1 MEAYDTFYR
10 NIFIFK
16 NPGIEKLWGPL
27 FAACKVL
34 KSMAYKDSVQNV
46 TTCSKMRLGVNKKLN
61 TIVEMNYSLC
71 TQTLIF
77 TAIDSYKI

>member
-27 FAACKVL
+27 ISFK
-34 KSMAYKDSVQNV
+34 KYSIYKDSV
-46 TTCSKMRLGVNKKLN
+46 
-61 TIVEMNYSLC
+61 
-71 TQTLIF
+71 
-77 TAIDSYKI
+77 